1 MTLERAQHH
10 LPPAGVVA
18 RSLIPQAAGVVVI
31 ALLSWFALATRPEG
45 STATAWWPASGIA
58 VGMAIH
64 LPRRRMWWLAAIVGL
79 VVLATRLGQVTEPH
93 LAVTGSFAVAMEI
106 VIAHLIL
113 RVKDDQVPTLRSR
126 SDLGRLLIATFAA
139 ASAFDLIQTITAL
152 LLGDPGSAVMQLMSA
167 GPRHAAGILLVAPL
181 FLTMPEEAP
190 TESGL
195 GIATHATVTLGT
207 ALLVFLS
214 PLHLPLAF
222 LPIVPLVWG
231 SLQIPIRWLLIEML
245 MIAGIASFG
254 SVNNVGPFTFDLFG
268 PAAGSAILQIF
279 ELSMVGIVLVLA
291 LTALRERE
299 ASAVIG
305 DSELL
310 YRRNFESSLAGAL
323 IVVREADCWQIR
335 SHNRAA
341 DDLFPRLDEASG
353 RLCTLLGRSATDA
366 ITAIADVH
374 REGEVDVRVIDGRHF
389 HASVAPL
396 DLGTDE
402 DCFSIQL
409 LDITDSLRARRLIEA
424 DLNRAH
430 QVQQA
435 LSPGQLP
442 LRRGWAHGASAVTAT
457 EIGGDFYD
465 LQINGSRAVMMLGD
479 VMGKGIGAGILA
491 AVTRT
496 ALRAANE
503 HARPAEALA
512 DAARV
517 VDADLAGAKAFV
529 TLAYASVDLLSGQ
542 ARVVDAGHGLSFVV
556 RADRSVERVAGT
568 DFPIGFGVA
577 WKELGV
583 SLAEGDAL
591 LMVSDGVLD
600 AWGTTI
606 EELIARITALAPERW
621 QGQADDFTARL
632 CAGPDAAER
641 RIDDATALVLCRESE
656 PK

>member
-1 MTLERAQHH
+1 MMLERAQ
-10 LPPAGVVA
+10 LTSPPASVTA
-18 RSLIPQAAGVVVI
+18 RLLIPPAA
-31 ALLSWFALATRPEG
+31 ALLGIAILGWLSFSTRPDG
-45 STATAWWPASGIA
+45 AMSTAWWPASGIA
-58 VGMAIH
+58 VGLAAR
-64 LPRRRMWWLAAIVGL
+64 LDRRRMWWFAAAVGVVVFL
-79 VVLATRLGQVTEPH
+79 VGAARQRELPLLTSGSI
-93 LAVTGSFAVAMEI
+93 AVVVEI

-113 RVKDDQVPTLRSR
+113 RPDDERIPSLRSR
-126 SDLGRLLIATFAA
+126 SDLGRLLVSTLAA
-139 ASAFDLIQTITAL
+139 ATAFDLIQAGAELAT
-152 LLGDPGSAVMQLMSA
+152 GDPRGALFQLATA

-181 FLTMPEEAP
+181 FLRMPEERA
-190 TESGL
+190 TESRL
-195 GIATHATVTLGT
+195 GTAAHATVTLGT
-207 ALLVFLS
+207 CLLVFLS

-222 LPIVPLVWG
+222 LPTVPLVWG
-231 SLQIPIRWLLIEML
+231 SLRIPIRWLLIEML
-245 MIAGIASFG
+245 LIAGIASFG
-254 SVNNVGPFTFDLFG
+254 SANKVGPFSFDILG
-268 PAAGSAILQIF
+268 PSAGSAILQIF

-299 ASAVIG
+299 VSAVIG

-335 SHNRAA
+335 SHNLAA
-341 DDLFPRLDEASG
+341 DGLFPDLEAASG
-353 RLCTLLGRSATDA
+353 KLCTLLGRSAADA
-366 ITAIADVH
+366 ITKIAQVQG
-374 REGEVDVRVIDGRHF
+374 EGEVDVRVIDGRHF

-396 DLGTDE
+396 DLGTLE
-402 DCFSIQL
+402 ECFSIQL
-409 LDITDSLRARRLIEA
+409 LDITDSVRARRLMEA

-442 LRRGWAHGASAVTAT
+442 VRRGWAHAASAVTAT

-465 LQINGSRAVMMLGD
+465 LQISGSRAVMLLGD

-503 HARPAEALA
+503 HARPAEVLA

-517 VDADLAGAKAFV
+517 VDDDLARAKAFV
-529 TLAYASVDLLSGQ
+529 TLAYASIDLLSGQ
-542 ARVVDAGHGLSFVV
+542 VRFVDAGHGLSFVL
-556 RADRSVERVAGT
+556 RADRRVERIAGT

-577 WKELGV
+577 WKELEATL
-583 SLAEGDAL
+583 SEGDAL

-606 EELIARITALAPERW
+606 EELIERISALAPDRW
-621 QGQADDFTARL
+621 QGQATEFTARL
-632 CAGPDAAER
+632 CAGPNAAEPR
-641 RIDDATALVLCRESE
+641 VDDATALVLCRESE

>member
-1 MTLERAQHH
+1 
-10 LPPAGVVA
+10 
-18 RSLIPQAAGVVVI
+18 
-31 ALLSWFALATRPEG
+31 
-45 STATAWWPASGIA
+45 
-58 VGMAIH
+58 
-64 LPRRRMWWLAAIVGL
+64 MWWQATIVGL
-79 VVLATRLGQVTEPH
+79 VVMAIGLSHYDQPH
-93 LAVTGSFAVAMEI
+93 LVVSGSFAVVVEI

-113 RVKDDQVPTLRSR
+113 RTNDTRVPTLHSR
-126 SDLGRLLIATFAA
+126 ADLGHLLIATFAA
-139 ASAFDLIQTITAL
+139 ASAFDLIQTIAAL
-152 LLGDPGSAVMQLMSA
+152 LLGDPGSAVMQLVSA

-245 MIAGIASFG
+245 MVAAIASFG
-254 SVNNVGPFTFDLFG
+254 SVNRVGPFSFG
-268 PAAGSAILQIF
+268 TLGPTAGSAVLQIF
-279 ELSMVGIVLVLA
+279 EASMVGIVLVLA

-353 RLCTLLGRSATDA
+353 KLCTLLGRSAADA
-366 ITAIADVH
+366 IIAIADIH

-442 LRRGWAHGASAVTAT
+442 LRRGWEHGSSAVTAT

-465 LQINGSRAVMMLGD
+465 LQISGSRAVMMLGD

-496 ALRAANE
+496 ALRAAKEN
-503 HARPAEALA
+503 ARPAEALA

-517 VDADLAGAKAFV
+517 VDADLSGAKAFV
-529 TLAYASVDLLSGQ
+529 TLAYASVDLLSGE
-542 ARVVDAGHGLSFVV
+542 ARVVDAGHGLTFVL
-556 RADRSVERVAGT
+556 RADRRVERVAGT
-568 DFPIGFGVA
+568 DFPIGLGVA
-577 WKELGV
+577 WKELEATLG
-583 SLAEGDAL
+583 EGDAL
-591 LMVSDGVLD
+591 LMVSDGVLG

-606 EELIARITALAPERW
+606 EELIERISALVPPRW
-621 QGQADDFTARL
+621 QGHASAFTARL
-632 CAGPDAAER
+632 CAGPDAAGQ

-656 PK
+656 PR